1 MDSSQSN
8 LTSQSGSLFTGE
20 LESTTSDNIT
30 DTLLSSTSS
39 LTVGDSDL
47 HITKEM
53 INEKQL
59 QHDLE
64 LAKIELSQKNLVID
78 TMKAEYLSKIDEVEE
93 KLSDAIHQKQIII
106 AKFQNQMRTL
116 REEYNHENKNLKQQ
130 VQFLLQKQREINL
143 DNEKLTEKAIK
154 SKDLL
159 TNLDI
164 DEDEYLSIK
173 GKNPDELTLREFIA
187 VSCYFSL
194 FYLPRNLQIASGKS
208 SNKCIH
214 FLKNL
219 KLLLNCYLRHHCLK
233 SMKSRIMISYFCIT
247 KFHYLHAQMT
257 YLFCDIP
264 TNLSRNL

>member
-30 DTLLSSTSS
+30 DTLLSSSSS

-53 INEKQL
+53 INKKQL

-64 LAKIELSQKNLVID
+64 LARIELSQKNLVID

-93 KLSDAIHQKQIII
+93 TLSDAIHQKQIIV
-106 AKFQNQMRTL
+106 AKFQNQIRTL
-116 REEYNHENKNLKQQ
+116 TEEYSHENKNLKQE
-130 VQFLLQKQREINL
+130 VQFLLRKQKEINL

-159 TNLDI
+159 TNLEI

-173 GKNPDELTLREFIA
+173 GQNPDELTLREFIA
-187 VSCYFSL
+187 VS
-194 FYLPRNLQIASGKS
+194 YLHPLLPAKEIADKVISFTVL
-208 SNKCIH
+208 NHTAKC
-214 FLKNL
+214 
-219 KLLLNCYLRHHCLK
+219 
-233 SMKSRIMISYFCIT
+233 MKSI
-247 KFHYLHAQMT
+247 
-257 YLFCDIP
+257 
-264 TNLSRNL
+264 

>member
-93 KLSDAIHQKQIII
+93 KLSDAIHQKQIIV

-116 REEYNHENKNLKQQ
+116 REEYNHENKNLKQE
-130 VQFLLQKQREINL
+130 VQFLLQKQKEINL

-159 TNLDI
+159 TKLDI

-187 VSCYFSL
+187 VSYYYFL
-194 FYLPRNLQIASGKS
+194 FCLLGKLQIASDE
-208 SNKCIH
+208 SNKCI
-214 FLKNL
+214 FMPFVSFKW
-219 KLLLNCYLRHHCLK
+219 
-233 SMKSRIMISYFCIT
+233 
-247 KFHYLHAQMT
+247 AEG
-257 YLFCDIP
+257 
-264 TNLSRNL
+264 